1 MSCAAVARGGAAERG
16 QLELQRGDLSP
27 QHGRALRV
35 RLRLLGVAPRG
46 ARRLALDAAQLAVR
60 LGQLP
65 PRLLE
70 LRALGCRGE
79 LRLESSQRRLQPK
92 GAGESGCAKGCWWAG
107 KEGWGWHGA
116 TCAVRAC
123 GGRAWALRVGL
134 ACGPC
139 VWALRVGLACG
150 PIVAGLSCSGRK

>member
-16 QLELQRGDLSP
+16 ELELQRGDLGP
-27 QHGRALRV
+27 QHGRPLRV

-123 GGRAWALRVGL
+123 GGR
-134 ACGPC
+134 

-150 PIVAGLSCSGRK
+150 PVVAGLSRSGRK

>member
-16 QLELQRGDLSP
+16 ELELQRADLGP

-35 RLRLLGVAPRG
+35 RLHLLGVAPRG

-65 PRLLE
+65 PRVLE
-70 LRALGCRGE
+70 LRALLPAAPLPAALGCRGE
-79 LRLESSQRRLQPK
+79 LRLESSQRRLQPR
-92 GAGESGCAKGCWWAG
+92 GAGESGCAEGEGQLRAAG
-107 KEGWGWHGA
+107 GQGRRGGGGTGRRA
-116 TCAVRAC
+116 LCVRAE
-123 GGRAWALRVGL
+123 G

-139 VWALRVGLACG
+139 VWAYSSG
-150 PIVAGLSCSGRK
+150 PTVAGLS

>member
-1 MSCAAVARGGAAERG
+1 MSCAAVARGGGAERG
-16 QLELQRGDLSP
+16 ELELQRGDLGP

-35 RLRLLGVAPRG
+35 RLHLLGVAPRG

-65 PRLLE
+65 PRVLE
-70 LRALGCRGE
+70 LRALLPAAPLPAALGCRGE

-92 GAGESGCAKGCWWAG
+92 GAGESGCAKGEGCWWAG

-116 TCAVRAC
+116 ACAVRAC
-123 GGRAWALRVGL
+123 GGRVRALRVGL
-134 ACGPC
+134 Q
-139 VWALRVGLACG
+139 
-150 PIVAGLSCSGRK
+150 

>member
-16 QLELQRGDLSP
+16 ELELQRGDLGP
-27 QHGRALRV
+27 QHGRPLRV

-79 LRLESSQRRLQPK
+79 LRLESSQRRLQPR
-92 GAGESGCAKGCWWAG
+92 GAGESGCAEGEGQLRAAG
-107 KEGWGWHGA
+107 GQGRRGGGGVR
-116 TCAVRAC
+116 CACVRTA
-123 GGRAWALRVGL
+123 
-134 ACGPC
+134 
-139 VWALRVGLACG
+139 RVGLACG
-150 PIVAGLSCSGRK
+150 PIVAGLQ

>member
-16 QLELQRGDLSP
+16 ELELQRGDLGP
-27 QHGRALRV
+27 QHGRPLRV

-92 GAGESGCAKGCWWAG
+92 GAGESGCAKGEGCWWAG

-123 GGRAWALRVGL
+123 GGR
-134 ACGPC
+134 
-139 VWALRVGLACG
+139 VWALRVGLW
-150 PIVAGLSCSGRK
+150 